1 MIFVFLLAMTALAQD
16 PYKVAPKNYRLEFE
30 NDWVRVSRV
39 RYEPGD
45 KIAVHDHP
53 SFPTVYIYVTDG
65 GEIQFGHQE
74 FYALRRKPVK
84 AGQIRFNR
92 GNRETHSTEY
102 FGDQPSEYLRV
113 ELKVEPD
120 RPAKDVVILPDDQT
134 PFENKMVRI
143 ERCSPCGIVP
153 APSVLV
159 SLEDRSAVWVESGAA
174 VFSEGRHIRVRV
186 LSRPMREGQP

>member
-1 MIFVFLLAMTALAQD
+1 MIFVFLLAMAAMAQD

-39 RYEPGD
+39 KYEPGD

-53 SFPTVYIYVTDG
+53 SFPTVYIYLTDG

-102 FGDQPSEYLRV
+102 FGDQPSQYLRV
-113 ELKVEPD
+113 ELKTEPD
-120 RPAKDVVILPDDQT
+120 RPPKDVVIAPDDQT
-134 PFENKMVRI
+134 PFENQMLRI
-143 ERCSPCGIVP
+143 ERCAPCNAVP
-153 APSVLV
+153 VPSVLV
-159 SLEDRSAVWVESGAA
+159 SMGDLSAMWVEAGAA
-174 VFSEGRHIRVRV
+174 VFSEGKHVRV
-186 LSRPMREGQP
+186 QVRSRPVREGQP